1 MAFHFPDRPAELAET
16 QLIDAILD
24 GTFPVNSS
32 LPSEREL
39 AALLGITRPTLR
51 EVLQR
56 LSRDGWIEI
65 HHGKSTR
72 VCDFWQEGSLTIL
85 GTISRRKANL
95 PPTFIYDLLQIRAL
109 LAPTYFRLAFENRKP
124 EVLELLEKSTG
135 IPDDP
140 MSFTEWD
147 WQLHYR
153 MTILSGNPVFT
164 LILNGFME
172 LYKMLGPVYFA
183 NPAFRTHSCLFYAR
197 LLNLVLTGDSITFEA
212 ETKIVMEESITNWQ
226 TIRQI

>member
-16 QLIDAILD
+16 QLIDAFLD

-39 AALLGITRPTLR
+39 AALLGVTRPTLR

-72 VCDFWQEGSLTIL
+72 VRDFWQEGSLTIL
-85 GTISRRKANL
+85 GAISRHKANL
-95 PPTFIYDLLQIRAL
+95 PPTFIDDLLQIRAL
-109 LAPTYFRLAFENRKP
+109 LAPTYFRLAFENRQL
-124 EVLELLEKSTG
+124 EVLELLQKSTELLDE
-135 IPDDP
+135 PLAF
-140 MSFTEWD
+140 SEWD
-147 WQLHYR
+147 WHLHYQ
-153 MTILSGNPVFT
+153 MTVFSSNPAFT

-172 LYKMLGPVYFA
+172 LYKTLGPVYFA
-183 NPAFRTHSCLFYAR
+183 IHSFRAHSRSFYTR
-197 LLNLVLTGDSITFEA
+197 LLDLARSDDRYLVEA
-212 ETKIVMEESITNWQ
+212 ETKRAMEESITNWQ
-226 TIRQI
+226 SIKQT